1 MSDAVTVKINLGQ
14 FRRELADLGLKVER
28 RVTTN
33 AVRAAARVYRD
44 AAKGGAPRLRKP
56 DPRRIAGALA
66 AAVSIFRARNA
77 QRGTVTYS
85 VGVRASKAAKG
96 RGADPFYWRFL
107 EAGWT
112 PRGRGQALT
121 GGRNRKSL
129 ERSRARAA
137 GGRFVQYPFLAPAFQ
152 RSSSA
157 ALAAFE
163 RRFDSDLAA
172 LNAQT

>member
-1 MSDAVTVKINLGQ
+1 MSDALTVRVNLGE
-14 FRRELADLGLKVER
+14 FRRELVDLGRKVER

-56 DPRRIAGALA
+56 DPRRVAGALA
-66 AAVSIFRARNA
+66 AAVAIFRARDA
-77 QRGTVTYS
+77 QRGTITYT

-112 PRGRGQALT
+112 PRGRGQALK

-129 ERSRARAA
+129 ERSRARA
-137 GGRFVQYPFLAPAFQ
+137 GGRFVQYPFLEPAFK

-163 RRFDSDLAA
+163 RRFEADLSAI
-172 LNAQT
+172 NATP